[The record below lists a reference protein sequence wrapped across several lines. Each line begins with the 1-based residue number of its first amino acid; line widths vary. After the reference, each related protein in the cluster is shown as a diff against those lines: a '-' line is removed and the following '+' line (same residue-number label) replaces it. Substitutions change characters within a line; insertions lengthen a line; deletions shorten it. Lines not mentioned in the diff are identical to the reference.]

1 MRSPTSRSGTQARA
15 VSWLQQTLRSV
26 WILESRLSLPG
37 WSDPVWA
44 LSDGER
50 KELESDRDDR
60 VLTEIWTAKEAVG
73 KAIGVGLQA
82 RPTAIDS
89 WPMPSEPSRRRV
101 KMPSGHGAVAQLD
114 SHGIWW
120 GNYHVRIAWAL

>member
-1 MRSPTSRSGTQARA
+1 M
-15 VSWLQQTLRSV
+15 SWLQQTLRSV